1 MNEYKY
7 TKIFP
12 YILIYFQCAHR
23 KIRTFNCTGSKAVAY
38 ANSAIRAFWVWGRY
52 RTVLSGSTNRRIT
65 LMLQTPYCSSIRIRT
80 LTFSSV
86 VKGAIRYTIELFL
99 HPLKDSNFYQRF
111 WRPVCY
117 HCTKEM
123 FVGIERLELSTPAVS
138 ERCANQLRHI
148 PKCWE
153 CRIRT
158 YGL

>member
-1 MNEYKY
+1 MGFE
-7 TKIFP
+7 P
-12 YILIYFQCAHR
+12 ILSVPQ
-23 KIRTFNCTGSKAVAY
+23 TD
-38 ANSAIRAFWVWGRY
+38 
-52 RTVLSGSTNRRIT
+52 VLTINTINT
-65 LMLQTPYCSSIRIRT
+65 ICSSIRIRT

-123 FVGIERLELSTPAVS
+123 CVGIERLELSTPAVS

-158 YGL
+158 CIKREGLLSLDSIFRFHPHS